1 MTSFTIWS
9 WKVPS
14 QRKLWLVGAVRV
26 TDRGSEIPFYGIWW
40 VFLQLAADPSGERS
54 KWGYWLVDPRWSH
67 VNVSLT
73 LTNQLFK
80 NIKQVILF
88 IFQEDKHKTTRYKHH
103 CTQLQP
109 VLDVITQKVQVK
121 ATGEWFAWK
130 IWRQFLYW
138 APLSWPSVYIRSKEL
153 VCFCRN
159 KKNGH
164 SSAVKKATAQSNVQ
178 SNSKTFTNIAIAF
191 FLQTSNI

>member
-1 MTSFTIWS
+1 MQTLIGRCCAGDRQRVRESFLWHMVGFSATRCRPLTWTIE
-9 WKVPS
+9 
-14 QRKLWLVGAVRV
+14 VGLLTR
-26 TDRGSEIPFYGIWW
+26 
-40 VFLQLAADPSGERS
+40 
-54 KWGYWLVDPRWSH
+54 RWSH

-88 IFQEDKHKTTRYKHH
+88 IFQEDKHKTTRCKHH

-109 VLDVITQKVQVK
+109 VLDVITQKVQVE

-138 APLSWPSVYIRSKEL
+138 APLSWPSVYLRSKEL
-153 VCFCRN
+153 ACFCRS

-178 SNSKTFTNIAIAF
+178 SNSRTFTNIAIAF
-191 FLQTSNI
+191 FLQTSDIQWNTSIILADRVEPRS